1 MGRGKML
8 FWTVVAILIFSIV
21 ATFYSMTIARVFNIQ
36 FKYKIAICSDVCFTN
51 NLKEEFILNGKKY

>member
-8 FWTVVAILIFSIV
+8 FWAVVAILIFSIV
-21 ATFYSMTIARVFNIQ
+21 AIFYGITMARVSNVQ
-36 FKYKIAICSDVCFTN
+36 FKYEIAICSDVCFTN

>member
-8 FWTVVAILIFSIV
+8 FWAVVAILIFSIV
-21 ATFYSMTIARVFNIQ
+21 AIFYSMTIARVFNIQ
-36 FKYKIAICSDVCFTN
+36 FKYEIAICSDVCFTN